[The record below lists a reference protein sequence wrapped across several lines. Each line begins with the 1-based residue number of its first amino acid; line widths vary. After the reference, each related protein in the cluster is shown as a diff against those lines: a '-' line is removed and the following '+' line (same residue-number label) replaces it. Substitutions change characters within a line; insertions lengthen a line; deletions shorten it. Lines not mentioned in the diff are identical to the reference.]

1 MRLKH
6 LQRVTM
12 HTFHLKKRVG
22 VASESFRFASAFDNC
37 KVATDCFLL
46 KAPKIKDNP
55 PKPTERTTVDTI
67 NKEEI
72 RKIHPPN
79 LVDIE
84 TDEPLN
90 NEDSNTRNHSP
101 VEVSHINPISTS
113 ITVTFTKKRNFP
125 QSYGR

>member
-1 MRLKH
+1 MSPFALRVLLTIVRLQ
-6 LQRVTM
+6 LIV
-12 HTFHLKKRVG
+12 
-22 VASESFRFASAFDNC
+22 
-37 KVATDCFLL
+37 FLL
-46 KAPKIKDNP
+46 KVSKIKDNP

-101 VEVSHINPISTS
+101 VEVSHINPISTRIS
-113 ITVTFTKKRNFP
+113 VTFTKKNF
-125 QSYGR
+125 SKKL